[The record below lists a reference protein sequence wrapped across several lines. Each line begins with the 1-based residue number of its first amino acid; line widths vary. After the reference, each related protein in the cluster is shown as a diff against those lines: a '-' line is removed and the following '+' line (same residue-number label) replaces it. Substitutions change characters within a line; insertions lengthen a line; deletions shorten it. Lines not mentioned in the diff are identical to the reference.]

1 MAGRGRDAKLKIT
14 THRIPDAVH
23 SAIRSQSAS
32 PEEVSICDAV
42 RRLLPGINP
51 IALLESLQK
60 EARNRRARIERLR
73 WKIAAGEY
81 HVEPGAIAAAI
92 LLEGDLLLQ

>member
-1 MAGRGRDAKLKIT
+1 MAGRERAANLQNTRDG
-14 THRIPDAVH
+14 IPDAVH
-23 SAIRSQSAS
+23 IPIRSQSAA
-32 PEEVSICDAV
+32 PEEVSICDVV

-51 IALLESLQK
+51 AALLESLQK

-73 WKIAAGEY
+73 RKIAAGEY